1 MSRYLVDTDTLT
13 LYQRGHAAVCRRVA
27 ERPASEVSVA
37 VISVE
42 EQLTG
47 WYTRLRKAKSPP
59 ELAAVYDRFTLAIR
73 FLAEFDLVSFSESA
87 IIQYQSLRKSHRSL
101 GKNDLRIAAIALE
114 LGFTVVTRN
123 GRDFRQVPGLVVE
136 DWSQ

>member
-1 MSRYLVDTDTLT
+1 MSGYLLDTDTLT
-13 LYQRGHAAVCRRVA
+13 LYQRGHAEVVRRVA
-27 ERPASEVSVA
+27 ARPVGEVSVA

-47 WYTRLRKAKSPP
+47 WYTRLRRAKKPSV
-59 ELAAVYDRFTLAIR
+59 LAAVYQRFTSAIR
-73 FLAEFDLVSFSESA
+73 FLAGFNLFSFTEPA
-87 IIQYQSLRKSHRSL
+87 IIRYEALRKAHRGL

-114 LGFTVVTRN
+114 SGMTVVTRN
-123 GRDFRQVPGLVVE
+123 LSDFRRVPGLAVE

>member
-1 MSRYLVDTDTLT
+1 MIPCLLDTDTLT
-13 LYQRGHAAVCRRVA
+13 LYQRGHPAVSHRVTAAHA
-27 ERPASEVSVA
+27 DDLFVA

-47 WYTRLRKAKSPP
+47 WYTRLRKAKKPP
-59 ELAAVYDRFTLAIR
+59 ELAAIYDRMTQAIR
-73 FLAEFDLVSFSESA
+73 FLTRFEIVSFTEPA
-87 IIQYQSLRKSHRSL
+87 IARYEALRKTHRGM

-114 LGFTVVTRN
+114 TGMTIVSRN
-123 GRDFRQVPGLVVE
+123 LRDFRQISGLTVK

>member
-1 MSRYLVDTDTLT
+1 MSRFLLDTDSLT
-13 LYQRGHAAVCRRVA
+13 LYQRGHAAVTQRVRA
-27 ERPASEVSVA
+27 QPAGEVAVT

-47 WYTRLRKAKSPP
+47 WYTRLRRAKKRP
-59 ELAAVYDRFTLAIR
+59 ELAEVYQRFANAIR
-73 FLAEFDLVSFSESA
+73 FLAGLQIVGFSEAA
-87 IIQYQSLRKSHRSL
+87 IIRYERLRKSHRGV

-114 LGFTVVTRN
+114 HGATVVTRN
-123 GRDFRQVPGLVVE
+123 RSDFQRIPGLQIE

>member
-1 MSRYLVDTDTLT
+1 MLDTDTLT
-13 LYQRGHAAVCRRVA
+13 LYQRGHPAVSRRVTA
-27 ERPASEVSVA
+27 RSPAEVSVA

-47 WYTRLRKAKSPP
+47 WYTRLRKAKKPP
-59 ELAAVYDRFTLAIR
+59 ELAAVYERFALAVR
-73 FLAEFDLVSFSESA
+73 FLSSFAIVSFTEPA
-87 IIQYQSLRKSHRSL
+87 IVRYESLRKTHRGI

-114 LGFTVVTRN
+114 TGMTVVTRN
-123 GRDFRQVPGLVVE
+123 LRHFRQIPGLAVE

>member
-1 MSRYLVDTDTLT
+1 MLDTDTLT
-13 LYQRGHAAVCRRVA
+13 LYQRGHPAVSRRVTP
-27 ERPASEVSVA
+27 RSPAEVSVA

-47 WYTRLRKAKSPP
+47 WYTRLRKAKKPP
-59 ELAAVYDRFTLAIR
+59 ELAAVYERFALAVR
-73 FLAEFDLVSFSESA
+73 FLSSFAIVSFTEPA
-87 IIQYQSLRKSHRSL
+87 IVRYESLRKTHRGI

-114 LGFTVVTRN
+114 TGMTVVTRN
-123 GRDFRQVPGLVVE
+123 LRHFRQIPGLAVE